1 MPDND
6 DFWNFYW
13 EVRLQPMENLGKR
26 AAILAASRL
35 IRSTAQ
41 QVNHPIRLLELGCGE
56 GQVIGQLLDA
66 HAQSCS
72 LPASVGVDYNPQS
85 LARLHRDY
93 PALECVEGDFTDP
106 ELLARLGKFDIVI
119 LVNALHEVFSDSYSP
134 ELGEIDIPAAKL
146 HVKKAL
152 VGAVSCLEP
161 GGWLVLFD
169 GLEPTGDPNQIVRIH
184 FQDHQ
189 VRQEFEIFVREY
201 HPFRIT
207 YQEVDRPLT
216 IELSRRDF
224 TRYIT
229 KTIFLGKQLWET
241 ERLQSYQFFTEEEFR
256 TELAS
261 DGLEIYAL
269 NTMTMN
275 EEKWSRLVDI
285 ETPGFRFPEEH
296 ILILARQ
303 TGHSSR
309 QASG

>member
-1 MPDND
+1 MPDNEE
-6 DFWNFYW
+6 FWNFYW

-35 IRSTAQ
+35 IRSLSQ
-41 QVNHPIRLLELGCGE
+41 QVNHPLRLLELGCGE

-93 PALECVEGDFTDP
+93 PALEYVEGDFTDP
-106 ELLARLGKFDIVI
+106 ELLDRLGKFELVI
-119 LVNALHEVFSDSYSP
+119 LVNALHEVFSDTYSP

-146 HVKKAL
+146 QVKKAL
-152 VGAVSCLEP
+152 VGAVSCLES

-169 GLEPTGDPNQIVRIH
+169 GLEPTGDPNQTVRIH

-189 VRQEFEIFVREY
+189 VRQEFEIFVRQY
-201 HPFRIT
+201 HPFRVT
-207 YQEVDRPLT
+207 YQEIDGPMT

-224 TRYIT
+224 TRYVT

-241 ERLQSYQFFTEEEFR
+241 ERLQSYQYFTEEEFR
-256 TELAS
+256 KVLAS
-261 DGLEIYAL
+261 EGLLISELIA
-269 NTMTMN
+269 MTMN
-275 EEKWSRLVDI
+275 EEKWNRMVDI

-296 ILILARQ
+296 ILILAQ
-303 TGHSSR
+303 LTGHSSQ
-309 QASG
+309 QAHG